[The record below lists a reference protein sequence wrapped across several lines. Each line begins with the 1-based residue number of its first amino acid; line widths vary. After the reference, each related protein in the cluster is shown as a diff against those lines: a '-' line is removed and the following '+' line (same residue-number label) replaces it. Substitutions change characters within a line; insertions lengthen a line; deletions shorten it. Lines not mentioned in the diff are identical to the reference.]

1 MKPELQA
8 FLDVLGITSQP
19 VGWAYEDD
27 RPEGDNAPRPC
38 AMPSLEQEQKGE
50 ADFSPAFKNF
60 SCLFKHIWLM
70 RKKGGTAWCSAEQPG
85 CPGGTQY
92 VGYQKGPYDFIARYV
107 SRGLPQGMETECYL
121 DGPDSFKNLFAC
133 MDPQAAP
140 KPYLAFRRVED
151 FEALGRDPW
160 FVTFFARP
168 ESMSGLHQY
177 AAYLTNDAEVVAS
190 PWGPGCGNMVAWP
203 RTYQATGRVRA
214 VLGGWDP
221 SMRKFLKTDEL
232 YMTVPFALYQEM
244 LERWKESFLSSRTWE
259 TQRKKVAR
267 SNAAWEK

>member
-1 MKPELQA
+1 
-8 FLDVLGITSQP
+8 
-19 VGWAYEDD
+19 
-27 RPEGDNAPRPC
+27 
-38 AMPSLEQEQKGE
+38 
-50 ADFSPAFKNF
+50 
-60 SCLFKHIWLM
+60 
-70 RKKGGTAWCSAEQPG
+70 
-85 CPGGTQY
+85 
-92 VGYQKGPYDFIARYV
+92 
-107 SRGLPQGMETECYL
+107 
-121 DGPDSFKNLFAC
+121 